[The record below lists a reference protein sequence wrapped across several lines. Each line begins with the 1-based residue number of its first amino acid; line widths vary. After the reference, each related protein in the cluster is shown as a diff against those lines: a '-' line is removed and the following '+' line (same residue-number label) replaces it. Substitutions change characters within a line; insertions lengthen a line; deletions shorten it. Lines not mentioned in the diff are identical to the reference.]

1 MSVVSVSS
9 IFPPA
14 WRFVASVE
22 RPGGRDEFGV
32 PIPGTE
38 HKVSDCLISTTA
50 SEDQVRSD
58 SPDTTAWLY
67 GPVGADFQAND
78 RVTVPESPL
87 WLNGV
92 FVVTGRPSPTPLG
105 VSVPLREVGS
115 SE

>member
-1 MSVVSVSS
+1 MILSVTTA
-9 IFPPA
+9 FPPS
-14 WRFVASVE
+14 WRFVAVVD

-32 PIPGTE
+32 PLPGSS
-38 HKVSDCLISTTA
+38 HSVSNCLISTTA
-50 SEDQVRSD
+50 SDEQVRSD

-67 GPVGADFQAND
+67 APVGADFRSGD

-115 SE
+115 EQ